1 MKDQPQQAVKETNW
15 QVVAKELRKF
25 KIKVPK
31 EVAKNI
37 VSGNSSAMESLLGQL
52 MKFDQQVLA
61 MPNV

>member
-1 MKDQPQQAVKETNW
+1 M
-15 QVVAKELRKF
+15 VAKELRKF